1 MTKQEAQVILLR
13 AFIATGELP
22 DELAGV
28 LTQLLNLNVAIQIKL
43 NPKG

>member
-22 DELAGV
+22 EDIAALLRMLIASTTEGAAG
-28 LTQLLNLNVAIQIKL
+28 TH
-43 NPKG
+43 

>member
-22 DELAGV
+22 DDIAA
-28 LTQLLNLNVAIQIKL
+28 LLNLLIDEVKPLDA
-43 NPKG
+43 PGAR

>member
-22 DELAGV
+22 PDISALLA
-28 LTQLLNLNVAIQIKL
+28 KL
-43 NPKG
+43 INAAPVDAQEAP